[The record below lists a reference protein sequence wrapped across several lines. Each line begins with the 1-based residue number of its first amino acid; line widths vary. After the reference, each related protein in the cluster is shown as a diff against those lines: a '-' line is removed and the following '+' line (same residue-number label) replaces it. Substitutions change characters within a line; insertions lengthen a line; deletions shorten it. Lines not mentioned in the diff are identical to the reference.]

1 MDDEGAPVAHWNGIL
16 PERAVDGF
24 ISDRWPSLSAGP
36 SPAASADFGRAL
48 HAAANGRSDEQEREG
63 ALEQPEAAAADVLES
78 AERGPAAG
86 PDEGAAPP
94 GPSLA
99 DVHGAHDEAPASSTT
114 DDVPS
119 PAESSAASA
128 RASQTAA
135 PLAEGHRKDS
145 QPMAA
150 SSQVRT
156 PPSLGGNV
164 RSKSASPGRV
174 AEAGDVSRRRSSGP
188 GIGSAAQGKR
198 RVGTSLSPAG
208 QAEGLPT
215 ITNRSSSKSNVTVVQ
230 PFKLATDIRRRQE
243 HRSYLCESDKPN
255 EQMEDAQEAHAQS
268 NDPIL
273 EQKPPEAA
281 TFSFALDQ
289 RAKEREKFHSKLEQ
303 IESTRGWE
311 RQQQELKMKE
321 ELNKEREEYR
331 KGLTFKANPLPEF
344 YQKTTV
350 EDAGALHESEKR
362 QSRVVGKKPVFRP
375 TRAVSPK
382 LGRRRSSE
390 GTGNGSLQQVS
401 SPHAPLTD
409 QKKKNIIRP
418 NAFYD
423 KIKKVPS
430 KIPAGDGSHAIHSVK
445 TSNSDQA
452 DGPA

>member
-1 MDDEGAPVAHWNGIL
+1 MDDEGDPVAHWNGIL

-24 ISDRWPSLSAGP
+24 ISDRSPSLSAGP

-48 HAAANGRSDEQEREG
+48 HAAAANDRSDEQEREG
-63 ALEQPEAAAADVLES
+63 EPDQPRPAAAAADAPES
-78 AERGPAAG
+78 AETGPAAG

-99 DVHGAHDEAPASSTT
+99 VDQGANYEAPATSTAE
-114 DDVPS
+114 DAPS
-119 PAESSAASA
+119 QSLAASA
-128 RASQTAA
+128 TASQTAA
-135 PLAEGHRKDS
+135 PPAEGHRIFS
-145 QPMAA
+145 QPMPA

-156 PPSLGGNV
+156 PPSAGGSA
-164 RSKSASPGRV
+164 RSKLASPSRV
-174 AEAGDVSRRRSSGP
+174 AEDAPRRRSSGP
-188 GIGSAAQGKR
+188 AIGGAAQGKR

-208 QAEGLPT
+208 QAEGVPT
-215 ITNRSSSKSNVTVVQ
+215 ITNRSSKSNVTVVQ

-243 HRSYLCESDKPN
+243 QRSNLCESDKPN
-255 EQMEDAQEAHAQS
+255 EQMADAQEAHALS
-268 NDPIL
+268 NDPVL

-289 RAKEREKFHSKLEQ
+289 RAKGWEKFHSKLEQ
-303 IESTRGWE
+303 LESTRGWE

-321 ELNKEREEYR
+321 ELNKEMEDYR

-350 EDAGALHESEKR
+350 EDSGARHESEKR
-362 QSRVVGKKPVFRP
+362 QPRVIGKKPVFRP

-401 SPHAPLTD
+401 SSHAPLMD

-423 KIKKVPS
+423 KITKVPS
-430 KIPAGDGSHAIHSVK
+430 KNPAGDGSHAIHSVK
-445 TSNSDQA
+445 TSNSDLA
-452 DGPA
+452 DGTA